1 MITWNF
7 INREKEDFDKT
18 TLLSIMYFLNWCLE
32 IENFSICTHIQ
43 CLLAWLSLSCQ
54 VKLILLGPFSWVEFH
69 VKFQGINGT
78 PLHKSFIMN
87 EYYVSGF
94 LHVEAI
100 RADFNKLVPW
110 IRIWCSIGIINS
122 GMVQVRWTPWK
133 ILALAE
139 I

>member
-43 CLLAWLSLSCQ
+43 CLLVWLSLSCQ
-54 VKLILLGPFSWVEFH
+54 VKLILLGPFSYLSFMLSSKELMW
-69 VKFQGINGT
+69 T

-100 RADFNKLVPW
+100 RADFNKLFP
-110 IRIWCSIGIINS
+110 
-122 GMVQVRWTPWK
+122 
-133 ILALAE
+133 
-139 I
+139 